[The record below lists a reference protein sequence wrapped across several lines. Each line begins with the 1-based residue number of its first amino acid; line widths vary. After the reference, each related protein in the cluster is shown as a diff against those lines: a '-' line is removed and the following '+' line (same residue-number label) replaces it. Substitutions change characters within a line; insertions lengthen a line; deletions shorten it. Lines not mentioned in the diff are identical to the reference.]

1 MKYYLD
7 CFLFLLIRLDPT
19 ADGED
24 IQLIRDLFDGGEAR
38 RMGPSSVAVQIE
50 KRILLNDYT
59 PDTFHYWQSGD
70 HAVTVQIFQSLQAG
84 EILSCEAM
92 DAMLQLFI
100 NRDQQMCEAYVQVN
114 EKKTGYIQR
123 LESMYVKS
131 FFSSK
136 LKRDHPIADMLRE
149 PQIAFCVEK
158 QFFLKPYRCIMPL
171 LWDAKN
177 EWILIVIEASVRAVQ
192 IIYPKYVSNV
202 AQSSSGDERVAYS
215 IVLREILFA
224 ILSASEI
231 AHATNVPWDCFCI
244 YNSPG
249 TNDSLKGSTNHRIP
263 DGMDCGLTNHLDSGL
278 YILYAIECDYYDS
291 PIFATLADDYDNIR
305 MKLAHCLLNKQ
316 LII

>member
-1 MKYYLD
+1 MRKSLLVVEYYLD
-7 CFLFLLIRLDPT
+7 CLLFLLIRLDPT

-114 EKKTGYIQR
+114 EKKPGYIQR

-224 ILSASEI
+224 ILSASET
-231 AHATNVPWDCFCI
+231 AQTTNVACHGIVFVSITLPVQM
-244 YNSPG
+244 
-249 TNDSLKGSTNHRIP
+249 TVLK
-263 DGMDCGLTNHLDSGL
+263 
-278 YILYAIECDYYDS
+278 AV
-291 PIFATLADDYDNIR
+291 
-305 MKLAHCLLNKQ
+305 
-316 LII
+316 LIIVYQMVWIVVSQTILTVGCISYTQSSAIITTPQYLQLCLMIMIIFG